1 MGSSR
6 PVLVLFPAWIQSS
19 RLVLFGLVAIGVAF
33 ALALTFH
40 YLP

>member
-1 MGSSR
+1 MDSG
-6 PVLVLFPAWIQSS
+6 S